1 MFTIWCHGN
10 LALNL
15 QLVLIVS
22 RAPCFGVELLK
33 VAELPILESL
43 CCPPPSSG
51 AHSGAHSWC
60 TLWCTIFGEHYGAN
74 SLVHTLV
81 HTLVQTLV
89 HALVQTVG
97 VL

>member
-43 CCPPPSSG
+43 CCPPPSSTVHSGVHFG
-51 AHSGAHSWC
+51 AHSVARAVAH
-60 TLWCTIFGEHYGAN
+60 FGEH
-74 SLVHTLV
+74 SLV
-81 HTLVQTLV
+81 HTLVQTLWCT
-89 HALVQTVG
+89 L
-97 VL
+97 